1 MDSTTEQSQ
10 QPQSQQPQQHQQPHD
25 VRISGGRVVSTFTGE
40 EFAADL
46 LLRGDTI
53 SGVLPPGA
61 PGAALEH
68 VDATGLLVV
77 PGFVDAHMHIESSF
91 LTPRTFAALTLARG
105 TTTVLADPHEIV
117 NVAGARAMR
126 WMIEAGRGTP
136 QTQLW
141 GVPSCVPALE
151 GLEHAG
157 ASLSADD
164 IAELL
169 RLPGV
174 VALGE
179 VMDYRAVV
187 ADDPRMRA
195 IVAAARAQGVILDG
209 HCPNLSGAELSAY
222 MATGVDSDHT
232 KNRTEVVLE
241 KARMGMLMMLQEKCL
256 LPETIEALLA
266 LPQLPPLCLVT
277 DDLAADHILGVGH
290 LDHIA
295 RVAVRAGLPAAAALR
310 ALTWTPAQRLR
321 LHDRG
326 VIAPGK
332 RADLVLLRGELAD
345 FDPAVVFAGG
355 REVARDGA
363 ATYEAA
369 TYEAEA
375 YEAGA
380 YEAEAHGF
388 EAYGVEAPEA
398 PDGGAAVRT
407 AGTEARTDG
416 ARAHTAGTRVCTE
429 GTRAR
434 TDSAP
439 GESAVGSRP
448 AADTPDPLADTV
460 TVEPQ
465 TPDGFRWRVDL
476 PDGTHRFR
484 AMRVNSR
491 DTYTEA
497 AEVELPVRDGEVAWE
512 GRTALVRVR
521 NRYGRSGTVF
531 APLLGRTLTP
541 GAVATTYAHD
551 SHNLL
556 TIGTSRSAMAAAAA
570 AVVEDGG
577 GVAVVRGDEVAA
589 RLPLP
594 VGGVMSPASA
604 TEVARQ
610 SLAVRDAITGWGWD
624 HLNPFMSVS
633 TLTLAVSPSLKITD
647 LSLVDVVRR
656 EPSGAVATV

>member
-1 MDSTTEQSQ
+1 MHSTTEQ
-10 QPQSQQPQQHQQPHD
+10 PHD
-25 VRISGGRVVSTFTGE
+25 IRISGGRVVSAFTGE
-40 EFAADL
+40 EFAADV

-61 PGAALEH
+61 PGAARDH
-68 VDATGLLVV
+68 VDATGMLVV

-91 LTPRTFAALTLARG
+91 LTPQTFAALTLARG

-174 VALGE
+174 IALGE

-187 ADDPRMRA
+187 ADDPRMRG
-195 IVAAARAQGVILDG
+195 IVAAARDQGVILDG

-256 LPETIEALLA
+256 LPETVEALLA

-277 DDLAADHILGVGH
+277 DDLAADHILGAGH

-295 RVAVRAGLPAAAALR
+295 RVAVRAGLPAAAVLR

-321 LHDRG
+321 LYDRG
-326 VIAPGK
+326 VVAPGK
-332 RADLVLLRGELAD
+332 RADLVLLRGELVD

-355 REVARDGA
+355 REVAREGA
-363 ATYEAA
+363 AM
-369 TYEAEA
+369 
-375 YEAGA
+375 
-380 YEAEAHGF
+380 
-388 EAYGVEAPEA
+388 YGTDE
-398 PDGGAAVRT
+398 AAVRT
-407 AGTEARTDG
+407 GKEASTG
-416 ARAHTAGTRVCTE
+416 A
-429 GTRAR
+429 
-434 TDSAP
+434 
-439 GESAVGSRP
+439 
-448 AADTPDPLADTV
+448 PDLGPLADTLA
-460 TVEPQ
+460 VEPQ
-465 TPDGFRWRVDL
+465 TADSFRWRVDL

-497 AEVELPVRDGEVAWE
+497 AEIELPVRAGEVAWE

-556 TIGTSRSAMAAAAA
+556 TVGTSRAAMAAAAA

-577 GVAVVRGDEVAA
+577 GVAVVHGEEVAA

-594 VGGVMSPASA
+594 VGGVMSPDPAA
-604 TEVARQ
+604 EVARR
-610 SLAVRDAITGWGWD
+610 SRVVRDALTGWGWE

-656 EPSGAVATV
+656 EPSGATTAG

>member
-1 MDSTTEQSQ
+1 M
-10 QPQSQQPQQHQQPHD
+10 
-25 VRISGGRVVSTFTGE
+25 SGGRVVSTFTGE
-40 EFAADL
+40 EFAADV

-187 ADDPRMRA
+187 ADDPRMRG

-277 DDLAADHILGVGH
+277 DDLAADHILGAGH

-375 YEAGA
+375 YEKGAYETGA
-380 YEAEAHGF
+380 YEAATRKA
-388 EAYGVEAPEA
+388 EAYEAGADKADTEA
-398 PDGGAAVRT
+398 AEADGG
-407 AGTEARTDG
+407 
-416 ARAHTAGTRVCTE
+416 
-429 GTRAR
+429 
-434 TDSAP
+434 
-439 GESAVGSRP
+439 RP

-465 TPDGFRWRVDL
+465 TPDGFRWRVEL

-556 TIGTSRSAMAAAAA
+556 TIGTSRSAMAA
-570 AVVEDGG
+570 
-577 GVAVVRGDEVAA
+577 
-589 RLPLP
+589 
-594 VGGVMSPASA
+594 
-604 TEVARQ
+604 
-610 SLAVRDAITGWGWD
+610 
-624 HLNPFMSVS
+624 
-633 TLTLAVSPSLKITD
+633 
-647 LSLVDVVRR
+647 
-656 EPSGAVATV
+656 

>member
-1 MDSTTEQSQ
+1 MTEQPQQSRQPQQSPGLQQSRQSQ
-10 QPQSQQPQQHQQPHD
+10 GLQQSRQPQSFQQPQQPHD

-40 EFAADL
+40 EFAADV

-61 PGAALEH
+61 PGAAREH
-68 VDATGLLVV
+68 VDATGLLIV

-91 LTPRTFAALTLARG
+91 LTPQTFAALTLARG

-164 IAELL
+164 IAEML
-169 RLPGV
+169 RWPGV

-187 ADDPRMRA
+187 ADDPRMRG
-195 IVAAARAQGVILDG
+195 IVAAAREQGVILDG

-256 LPETIEALLA
+256 LPETVEALLA
-266 LPQLPPLCLVT
+266 LEQLPPLCLVT
-277 DDLAADHILGVGH
+277 DDLAADHILGAGH

-295 RVAVRAGLPAAAALR
+295 RVAVRAGLPATAALR

-321 LHDRG
+321 LYDRG
-326 VIAPGK
+326 VVAPGK

-345 FDPAVVFAGG
+345 FDPAAVFAGG

-363 ATYEAA
+363 ATYEAEPRA
-369 TYEAEA
+369 GSGAEVRTGSGT
-375 YEAGA
+375 E
-380 YEAEAHGF
+380 
-388 EAYGVEAPEA
+388 VRT
-398 PDGGAAVRT
+398 GGA
-407 AGTEARTDG
+407 EARTGSG
-416 ARAHTAGTRVCTE
+416 AEVRTGSAAG
-429 GTRAR
+429 A
-434 TDSAP
+434 
-439 GESAVGSRP
+439 GSS
-448 AADTPDPLADTV
+448 PDVLDAGPLADTL

-497 AEVELPVRDGEVAWE
+497 AEVELPVRAGEVEWE
-512 GRTALVRVR
+512 GRATLVRVR
-521 NRYGRSGTVF
+521 NRYGRSGAVF
-531 APLLGRTLTP
+531 APLLGRTLAP

-556 TIGTSRSAMAAAAA
+556 TIGTSRAAMAAAAA

-577 GVAVVRGDEVAA
+577 GVAVVRGEEVAA

-594 VGGVMSPASA
+594 VGGVMSPDSA
-604 TEVARQ
+604 AEVARR
-610 SLAVRDAITGWGWD
+610 SRVVRDALTGWGWD

-656 EPSGAVATV
+656 EPSGAIATE

>member
-1 MDSTTEQSQ
+1 MHSTTE
-10 QPQSQQPQQHQQPHD
+10 QPHD
-25 VRISGGRVVSTFTGE
+25 VRISGGRVVSAFTGE
-40 EFAADL
+40 EFAADV
-46 LLRGDTI
+46 LLRGETI

-61 PGAALEH
+61 PGAARDH

-91 LTPRTFAALTLARG
+91 LTPQTFAALTLARG

-174 VALGE
+174 IALGE

-187 ADDPRMRA
+187 ADDPRMRG

-256 LPETIEALLA
+256 LPETVEALLA

-277 DDLAADHILGVGH
+277 DDLAADHILGAGH

-295 RVAVRAGLPAAAALR
+295 RVAVRAGLPATAVLR
-310 ALTWTPAQRLR
+310 ALTWAPAQRLR
-321 LHDRG
+321 LYDRG
-326 VIAPGK
+326 VVAPGK

-345 FDPAVVFAGG
+345 FDPAAVFAGG

-363 ATYEAA
+363 ATYEAEPR
-369 TYEAEA
+369 TGSGAEVRTGPA
-375 YEAGA
+375 AGS
-380 YEAEAHGF
+380 GSS
-388 EAYGVEAPEA
+388 PDA
-398 PDGGAAVRT
+398 PD
-407 AGTEARTDG
+407 AG
-416 ARAHTAGTRVCTE
+416 
-429 GTRAR
+429 
-434 TDSAP
+434 
-439 GESAVGSRP
+439 
-448 AADTPDPLADTV
+448 PLADTL

-497 AEVELPVRDGEVAWE
+497 AEIELPVRAGEVAWE

-531 APLLGRTLTP
+531 APLLGRTLAP

-577 GVAVVRGDEVAA
+577 GVAVVHGEDVAA

-594 VGGVMSPASA
+594 VGGVMSPDSA
-604 TEVARQ
+604 AEVARR
-610 SLAVRDAITGWGWD
+610 SRVVRDALTGWGWE

-656 EPSGAVATV
+656 EPSGATATE

>member
-1 MDSTTEQSQ
+1 MDSTTEQPQ
-10 QPQSQQPQQHQQPHD
+10 QAQQAHQPQSQQPQQHQQAQQHQQPHD

-40 EFAADL
+40 EFAADV

-187 ADDPRMRA
+187 ADDPRMRG

-277 DDLAADHILGVGH
+277 DDLAADHILGAGH

-375 YEAGA
+375 YEKGAYETGA
-380 YEAEAHGF
+380 YEAATRKA
-388 EAYGVEAPEA
+388 EAYEAGADKADTEA
-398 PDGGAAVRT
+398 AEADGG
-407 AGTEARTDG
+407 
-416 ARAHTAGTRVCTE
+416 
-429 GTRAR
+429 
-434 TDSAP
+434 
-439 GESAVGSRP
+439 RP

-465 TPDGFRWRVDL
+465 TPDGFRWRVEL

-610 SLAVRDAITGWGWD
+610 SLAVRDALTGWGWD

-656 EPSGAVATV
+656 EPSGAVATA